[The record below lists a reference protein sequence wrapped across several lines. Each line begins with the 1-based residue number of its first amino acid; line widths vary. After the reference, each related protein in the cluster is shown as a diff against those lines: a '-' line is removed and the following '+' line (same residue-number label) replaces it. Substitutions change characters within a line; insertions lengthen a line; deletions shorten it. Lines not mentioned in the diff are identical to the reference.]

1 VDPRSYYKI
10 LNVAPDANQSEIKN
24 AFRALARIYHP
35 DVNHTPDANRMMQKI
50 NEANDVLSD
59 PEKRQLYDRGEYP
72 YNNDDTESDSS
83 YTTSSENPH
92 YDSTDYN
99 WQPTSPKWYERIWH
113 GIVKIYNLLKQL
125 YMWLYKIIAKSYN
138 LVKRLV
144 LWFRSTTVSRLKKTI
159 AGISLVTAVGAT
171 AYGINYL
178 HDLYLYAQPCTAQ
191 QYVQMQ
197 WPFLNDASIELLA
210 QNGQTH
216 VIRGSQVPIVMVNG
230 TTLQSGY
237 DKMYRPVIKCRV
249 PIELVWCEFAGG
261 CRRNVDEYTVL
272 VAKYYLVAYRNK
284 PVSSTVNM
292 SPKTPILWYFVDQKQ
307 RTKDQKLSYA
317 VIADTTLAKATKS
330 AIMDGLIPSYWMSYA
345 KSADDEN
352 YTSSVANA
360 VPSVIHFLRYAP
372 DVTSAFIDAS
382 VDGVLIDEFVN
393 FADKQRL
400 ITTLQTRGY
409 TMYMYP
415 IPELHVYIKD

>member
-1 VDPRSYYKI
+1 MDPLSYYKI
-10 LNVAPDANQSEIKN
+10 LNVAPDAIQSEIKV
-24 AFRALARIYHP
+24 AYRAMAHKYHP
-35 DVNHTPDANRMMQKI
+35 DVNHAPDANRMMQKI

-92 YDSTDYN
+92 YDSTDYD
-99 WQPTSPKWYERIWH
+99 WQPTSPKWYERIWQ
-113 GIVKIYNLLKQL
+113 GVVNFYNLLKQL
-125 YMWLYKIIAKSYN
+125 YMWLYKIIATSYN

-144 LWFRSTTVSRLKKTI
+144 LWFRSTTVSRLKKTV
-159 AGISLVTAVGAT
+159 AGISLVMAVGAT

-216 VIRGSQVPIVMVNG
+216 VIRGSQQPIVMVNP
-230 TTLQSGY
+230 TTLQSDY
-237 DKMYRPVIKCRV
+237 ATMYRPVIKCRV

-272 VAKYYLVAYRNK
+272 VAKYYLVAYRDK
-284 PVSSTVNM
+284 PVARTVNM
-292 SPKTPILWYFVDQKQ
+292 SPKSPILWYFVNQKQ
-307 RTKDQKLSYA
+307 RTKDRKLTYA
-317 VIADTTLAKATKS
+317 VIADTTLAKATKN

-372 DVTSAFIDAS
+372 DVTSAVIDAS
-382 VDGVLIDEFVN
+382 VNGVLIDEFVN

-400 ITTLQTRGY
+400 ITALQTSGY